1 MQSLLDNIRN
11 HTPQG
16 FDFKWLGEWL
26 RQVDL
31 NELDMTGV
39 IPSIEGEKDN
49 YTRNILLMDPF
60 EVVVLHW
67 PPGVESAIHHHDG
80 Q

>member
-39 IPSIEGEKDN
+39 IP
-49 YTRNILLMDPF
+49 F
-60 EVVVLHW
+60 H
-67 PPGVESAIHHHDG
+67 
-80 Q
+80 